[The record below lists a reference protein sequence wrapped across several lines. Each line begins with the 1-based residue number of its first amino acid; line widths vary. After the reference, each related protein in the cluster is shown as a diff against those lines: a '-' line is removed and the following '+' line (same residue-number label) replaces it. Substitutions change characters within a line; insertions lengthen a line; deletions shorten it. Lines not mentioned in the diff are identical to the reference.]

1 MASDI
6 KKLLKVKAQKRAKKP
21 EFLQRSFKKS
31 KLVRVRGRWKRPR
44 GMHNKLRRR
53 RRGIGPWVN
62 TGYKMP
68 RLVRGALQ
76 NGLMPVVVATLAA
89 LKNLDPKKEA
99 AILQASV
106 GKKKKLTIVKEA
118 FKLNVPLVNIKDP
131 AAYIKKIE
139 EERDA
144 KKTAQKEV
152 RKQEEKKQEKKEEK
166 KQEEAKEKEEA
177 AKALD
182 LEEKKEQEK
191 KELDKILT
199 KKE

>member
-1 MASDI
+1 MASEI
-6 KKLLKVKAQKRAKKP
+6 KKLLEVKAQKRIKKP
-21 EFLQRSFKKS
+21 QFLQRSFKKS
-31 KLVRVRGRWKRPR
+31 KLVRVRGRWKHPR

-76 NGLMPVVVATLAA
+76 NGLMPVVVATLAT

-99 AILQASV
+99 AVLQASV
-106 GKKKKLTIVKEA
+106 GKKKKLTLVKEA
-118 FKLNVPLVNIKDP
+118 LKLNVLLVNIKEP

-144 KKTAQKEV
+144 KKQAQKEV
-152 RKQEEKKQEKKEEK
+152 QKKEEKKQEKKNKE
-166 KQEEAKEKEEA
+166 EKEETT
-177 AKALD
+177 KAID
-182 LEEKKEQEK
+182 QEEKKEQEK